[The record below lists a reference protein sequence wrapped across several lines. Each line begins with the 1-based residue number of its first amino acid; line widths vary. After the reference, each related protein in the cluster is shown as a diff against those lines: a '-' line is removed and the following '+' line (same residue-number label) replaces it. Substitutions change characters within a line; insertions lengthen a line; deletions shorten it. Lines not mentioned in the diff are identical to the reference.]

1 MCLLSVNRFIT
12 KFYLFNISPMIDR
25 FAARG
30 IWTGMLAS
38 VIAANRRAMP
48 ARAPHATPS
57 VITAGSTK
65 VTGVNAPVATT
76 ARAVYLVSFQKDYNG
91 FGYSFDAIL

>member
-1 MCLLSVNRFIT
+1 
-12 KFYLFNISPMIDR
+12 MIDR
-25 FAARG
+25 YAARG

-48 ARAPHATPS
+48 ARAPPATPS

-65 VTGVNAPVATT
+65 VTDVNAPVATT
-76 ARAVYLVSFQKDYNG
+76 TCAVNRVSFPKDDNG